1 MNGPWTKERPPW
13 LGAHWRP
20 FELDKGGAG
29 GRKTLVG
36 FVFTL
41 IHKNAVCSELITA
54 MIAACSQ
61 LTTAHTCPNFR
72 QASFATDPFS
82 ASADQCPLSLQ

>member
-1 MNGPWTKERPPW
+1 MALGPKKGRRGWGRTGGLSNLTRAG
-13 LGAHWRP
+13 LGDVKSLSILYLRS
-20 FELDKGGAG
+20 F
-29 GRKTLVG
+29 
-36 FVFTL
+36 
-41 IHKNAVCSELITA
+41 INAVCSELITA

-72 QASFATDPFS
+72 QASFATDPIS